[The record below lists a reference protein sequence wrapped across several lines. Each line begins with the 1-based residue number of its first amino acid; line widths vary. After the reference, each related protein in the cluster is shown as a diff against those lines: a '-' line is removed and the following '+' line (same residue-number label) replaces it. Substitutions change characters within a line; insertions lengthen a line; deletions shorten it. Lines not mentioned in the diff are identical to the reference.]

1 MKKTKREKEMKFS
14 RKVIIVLSS
23 FLIIIAGFI
32 ISHIT
37 PSLSIRTHI
46 FVTGY
51 PIGAFKGTVQ
61 ANKDQYNWDKSVLI
75 KENAMIYTIIGY
87 NLYDR
92 QTGNIISNYKVKKVG
107 FLYLTESYGEA

>member
-1 MKKTKREKEMKFS
+1 MKFS
-14 RKVIIVLSS
+14 RKFTIILSS
-23 FLIIIAGFI
+23 FLIIIGGFI

-37 PSLSIRTHI
+37 PSISIRTHI

-51 PIGAFKGTVQ
+51 SIGAFTGTVQ
-61 ANKDQYNWDKSVLI
+61 INKEQYNWDKGVLS

-92 QTGNIISNYKVKKVG
+92 QTGNVISNYKVRKLA
-107 FLYLTESYGEA
+107 FLYFTESYGEA